1 MTESAGREKL
11 QNEIV
16 RGRLMWGTQHPVAH
30 NDHNL
35 VRLGSSGKHLLTLLM
50 FGFLGFGPGPGCDHG
65 LVAPHLTF
73 HLRLAHMPQE
83 PGRAPRGA
91 DSDLVK
97 SPKS

>member
-35 VRLGSSGKHLLTLLM
+35 VRLGSSGKHLRYLCLAFWGLARV
-50 FGFLGFGPGPGCDHG
+50 PG
-65 LVAPHLTF
+65 VTMASSHLTSPSNSDPRTC
-73 HLRLAHMPQE
+73 LRNQ
-83 PGRAPRGA
+83 GA
-91 DSDLVK
+91 RPAVQSQT
-97 SPKS
+97 S